1 MTLNCWT
8 FKWIVCAIALVSFAA
23 GSRITA
29 RLMQINQV
37 EADSN
42 RVFGLR
48 GYHTVPDTVPE
59 MESRFRNTTSKILPK
74 HDLKAVGYCVPE
86 GGPDWDDMFIFIVAN
101 SSRAEA
107 KNNWD
112 AFRADPEFQEV
123 LKTKQADKTA
133 GKMDEMYMR
142 PTDFSPMR

>member
-37 EADSN
+37 EAESN
-42 RVFGLR
+42 RVFEPR
-48 GYHTVPDTVPE
+48 GYHTVPGTEPE

-74 HDLKAVGYCVPE
+74 HDLKVVGYCVPE
-86 GGPDWDDMFIFIVAN
+86 GGPDWDNTFIFMMAD
-101 SSRAEA
+101 SSHTEA
-107 KNNWD
+107 KKNWD

-123 LKTKQADKTA
+123 LKTEQANKTV
-133 GKMDEMYMR
+133 ETINETYMH